1 MTKLILAHCIENQMV
16 AAKIASTLNGKAT
29 IEKVVFDS
37 TNGIEALRK
46 ATFSSNAPVLLL
58 ISDNFLKSE
67 KCMNDALPLIQSLGA
82 SQRLISVTTEGVYQ
96 ENGRP
101 VILPTSFDRVS
112 NVIQYM
118 NHWQDRYLDLRR
130 QKHEGDE
137 ATFNEKVRV
146 VRTISSEI
154 GELLRYLRSTEYYSY
169 DQFEDSNFVILYRVL
184 GLPVTADV
192 AVASKASVSHT
203 AFPSVSVGAKTLE
216 PAHAMAGEDEE
227 KTSGNGSYS
236 NGKNG
241 HSDVQNLLNSIMGAE
256 NAPKIEEEMVSNVPI
271 NGTEAADKMKELA
284 SNGMVQMK
292 ETLVDNTNGNTVE
305 SIVESIVGKTVSNG
319 AAATFENTIED
330 AVENALKNS
339 TGSTTVNSL
348 ENTVKNTVK
357 NIVENTSET
366 PQVVDNQDPKSDF
379 QMYAHALINEGLD
392 RPSSLEALI
401 AGMKTEEKYTPKME
415 ISAEVSRQVDAI
427 LDIET
432 PSVPQAKLGGF
443 TLEQILKD
451 EELRALVNVDA
462 EANAE
467 ILAIE
472 TTQNGIQPEA
482 IVGTISSKDNGHHA
496 ALNEDDTDLVKKIAA
511 EAEVDFQEKMR
522 LKTASEMPV
531 KLAKPLGNIVAAP
544 KNDKNIVEI
553 ALPTAAPI
561 EPIADNFTEKSDA
574 EFRDVL
580 MDADDEENLK
590 SEVLRIFDEAEIPA
604 AHFEFEENINDK
616 LDYKLDDKTAAL
628 FEDKTDARAIELID
642 NQLVVEEVGNTE
654 GANNCGLQMSD
665 VGIHAE
671 IEDTQGGANK
681 VENMEMLSEKSTT
694 HPSDNTARYN
704 LAAELAQQ
712 SRLTEATEQLEILLE
727 TDRKNIEAYVLL
739 AYMAEQQGDYT
750 LSLNSLEKV
759 ALLNPDYP
767 GIYYKLGQLTK
778 EHFKKQGRKALR
790 YFQDAVAQDPSNADA
805 QYRLAMM
812 LIEQKSDHA
821 TAIEHLTKAVESAP
835 QHDAATFELAKSYI
849 EIGDQK
855 AAASFYARASELNDS
870 FKNEANDLIFHYE
883 EPQPEPI
890 VAEEPVVEINDNGV
904 TVMITGATSGIGKA
918 TAEVFAKNGY
928 RLVLTGRRNDRL
940 EDIKAHFETTYN
952 NRVQIL
958 SFDVRSLEGI
968 KAAVNAL
975 EEDFK
980 NVDILINN
988 AGLASGLSPIHEGDI
1003 ADWEAMIDTNIKGLL
1018 YVTRA
1023 VAPSMVARKKGHI
1036 INLSSIAGKEIYPN
1050 GNVYIATKHAVDA
1063 LTKAMRVDLHK
1074 FGIRVSQV
1082 APGAVEETEFALV
1095 RFHGDAEK
1103 AKIYDDF
1110 TPLKASD
1117 VAESIY
1123 FIASRADYVNIQD
1136 IVLAGTQQAAAAF
1149 VDRSGRTDR

>member
-16 AAKIASTLNGKAT
+16 AAKIASALNGKAT
-29 IEKVVFDS
+29 IEKVVFDL

-67 KCMNDALPLIQSLGA
+67 RCMNDALPLIQSLGA
-82 SQRLISVTTEGVYQ
+82 AQRLISVTTEGIYQ

-130 QKHEGDE
+130 KKHDGDE
-137 ATFNEKVRV
+137 TAFNEKVRV

-184 GLPVTADV
+184 GVPVTTDA
-192 AVASKASVSHT
+192 AIASKASVSHT
-203 AFPSVSVGAKTLE
+203 AFPSAAIAPKAVE
-216 PAHAMAGEDEE
+216 PVHAMAGEDEDVAV
-227 KTSGNGSYS
+227 GNAAYS
-236 NGKNG
+236 SNKNG
-241 HSDVQNLLNSIMGAE
+241 HSDAQNLLNSIMGEE
-256 NAPKIEEEMVSNVPI
+256 NAPKIEEEGVQSAAV
-271 NGTEAADKMKELA
+271 NGSVAADKMKELA
-284 SNGMVQMK
+284 SNGVVQMK
-292 ETLVDNTNGNTVE
+292 ETLADNLVDN
-305 SIVESIVGKTVSNG
+305 SNG
-319 AAATFENTIED
+319 KATGNGIAHKVETALAATFDNTIED
-330 AVENALKNS
+330 AVENALN
-339 TGSTTVNSL
+339 TTIAAAT
-348 ENTVKNTVK
+348 ETVAGDTTKNTAENAVEHL
-357 NIVENTSET
+357 VENTSET
-366 PQVVDNQDPKSDF
+366 SQVIDNQDPASDF
-379 QMYAHALINEGLD
+379 QIRASALINEGLD
-392 RPSSLEALI
+392 RPTSLEALI
-401 AGMKTEEKYTPKME
+401 AGMKEEEKQTPKTE

-427 LDIET
+427 LDVET
-432 PSVPQAKLGGF
+432 PSVPQANFGGF
-443 TLEQILKD
+443 TLEQIMKD
-451 EELRALVNVDA
+451 EELRELMKVDDATNTDILADETVQNGVDA
-462 EANAE
+462 EV
-467 ILAIE
+467 LAVAVLN
-472 TTQNGIQPEA
+472 NG
-482 IVGTISSKDNGHHA
+482 NGQQA
-496 ALNEDDTDLVKKIAA
+496 VLNDDDADLVKKIAA

-522 LKTASEMPV
+522 LKMEAEMPV
-531 KLAKPLGNIVAAP
+531 KIVKPLENIVSVNENDV
-544 KNDKNIVEI
+544 KNV
-553 ALPTAAPI
+553 ASI
-561 EPIADNFTEKSDA
+561 ETITDNFAEKTDA

-580 MDADDEENLK
+580 MDMDEEETVK
-590 SEVLRIFDEAEIPA
+590 SEVSRIFDEAENPA

-616 LDYKLDDKTAAL
+616 LDETTAAL
-628 FEDKTDARAIELID
+628 FEDKGDARTIELVG
-642 NQLVVEEVGNTE
+642 NQLIIEKAKNTE
-654 GANNCGLQMSD
+654 GGKND
-665 VGIHAE
+665 VDNEVASVQE
-671 IEDTQGGANK
+671 LLPTSNAR
-681 VENMEMLSEKSTT
+681 
-694 HPSDNTARYN
+694 PSDNIARYQ

-727 TDRKNIEAYVLL
+727 NDRKNIEAYVLL
-739 AYMAEQQGDYT
+739 AYLAEQQGDYT

-759 ALLNPDYP
+759 SLLNPDYP

-778 EHFKKQGRKALR
+778 EHFKKQSRKALR
-790 YFQDAVAQDPSNADA
+790 YFQDAVGQDPSNADA

-812 LIEQKSDHA
+812 LMEQKSDYTA
-821 TAIEHLTKAVESAP
+821 AIEHLIKAVEAAP
-835 QHDAATFELAKSYI
+835 QHDAAAFELAKCYV
-849 EIGDQK
+849 EIGDPK
-855 AAASFYARASELNDS
+855 TAAACYARATELNEA
-870 FKNEANDLIFHYE
+870 FKSEANDVLFFYE
-883 EPQPEPI
+883 EPKPEPI
-890 VAEEPVVEINDNGV
+890 AVEEPAPQINDNGM
-904 TVMITGATSGIGKA
+904 TVLITGATSGIGKA

-940 EDIKAHFETTYN
+940 EDIKATFETTYN
-952 NRVQIL
+952 NRIQIL
-958 SFDVRSLEGI
+958 NFDVRSLEGI
-968 KAAVNAL
+968 KNAVNAL

-1003 ADWEAMIDTNIKGLL
+1003 ADWETMIDTNIKGLL

-1103 AKIYDDF
+1103 AKIYEEF

>member
-16 AAKIASTLNGKAT
+16 AAKIASALNGKAT
-29 IEKVVFDS
+29 IEKVVFDFN
-37 TNGIEALRK
+37 NGIEALRK
-46 ATFSSNAPVLLL
+46 ATYSSNAPVLLL

-82 SQRLISVTTEGVYQ
+82 AQRLISVTTEGIYQ

-130 QKHEGDE
+130 KKSEGEE
-137 ATFNEKVRV
+137 AVFNEKVRV

-184 GLPVTADV
+184 GLSVKADA
-192 AVASKASVSHT
+192 AVAAQASVSHT
-203 AFPSVSVGAKTLE
+203 AFPTVATFES
-216 PAHAMAGEDEE
+216 AHAMAGEDAE
-227 KTSGNGSYS
+227 TSSGNGSYS
-236 NGKNG
+236 NGRNG
-241 HSDVQNLLNSIMGAE
+241 HSDVQSLLNSIMGAE
-256 NAPKIEEEMVSNVPI
+256 NAPRIEEEIVSKGNA
-271 NGTEAADKMKELA
+271 NGHANGHTNGHVNGVGAADKMKELA

-292 ETLVDNTNGNTVE
+292 ETWSDNNDNGRESSVTSAYKNGIENTVE
-305 SIVESIVGKTVSNG
+305 P
-319 AAATFENTIED
+319 
-330 AVENALKNS
+330 
-339 TGSTTVNSL
+339 
-348 ENTVKNTVK
+348 
-357 NIVENTSET
+357 IVENVEKTS
-366 PQVVDNQDPKSDF
+366 QVIDNQHPESDF
-379 QMYAHALINEGLD
+379 QIRANALINDGLD

-401 AGMKTEEKYTPKME
+401 AGMKTEETPTPQTE

-427 LDIET
+427 LDTEDS
-432 PSVPQAKLGGF
+432 SVPQSNFSGF

-451 EELRALVNVDA
+451 EELRDLMNADA
-462 EANAE
+462 EMPTEIRATETVENSVHNAPVE
-467 ILAIE
+467 NNVYKVPVVE
-472 TTQNGIQPEA
+472 K
-482 IVGTISSKDNGHHA
+482 ISAHQ
-496 ALNEDDTDLVKKIAA
+496 ALLDEEDADLVMKIAA
-511 EAEVDFQEKMR
+511 EAEIDFQEKMR
-522 LKTASEMPV
+522 LRTAAEMPA
-531 KLAKPLGNIVAAP
+531 KLVKPLQNIVSASKNETEVVELVRTIVVPIAAT
-544 KNDKNIVEI
+544 V
-553 ALPTAAPI
+553 API
-561 EPIADNFTEKSDA
+561 APLVAPIVPVIESIVAPIADNFIEKSDG

-580 MDADDEENLK
+580 MDIDDEENVKL
-590 SEVLRIFDEAEIPA
+590 EVSRIFDEAEIPA

-616 LDYKLDDKTAAL
+616 LDDKTAAL
-628 FEDKTDARAIELID
+628 FEDKTNARATELID
-642 NQLVVEEVGNTE
+642 NQLVAEKIENTE
-654 GANNCGLQMSD
+654 GSKNVGFQMSNF
-665 VGIHAE
+665 G
-671 IEDTQGGANK
+671 TQPTIA
-681 VENMEMLSEKSTT
+681 L
-694 HPSDNTARYN
+694 PSDNARYQ

-739 AYMAEQQGDYT
+739 AYLAEQQGDYT

-767 GIYYKLGQLTK
+767 GIYYRLGQLTK
-778 EHFKKQGRKALR
+778 EYFKKQGRKALR

-805 QYRLAMM
+805 QYRFALM
-812 LIEQKSDHA
+812 LIEQKGDHA

-835 QHDAATFELAKSYI
+835 QHDAATLELAKSYV

-855 AAASFYARASELNDS
+855 AAASFYARASELNNS
-870 FKNEANDLIFHYE
+870 FKNEANNLLFFYE

-890 VAEEPVVEINDNGV
+890 VVEEPVVEINDNGM

-940 EDIKAHFETTYN
+940 ENIKTHFEATYN

-1103 AKIYDDF
+1103 AKIYDEF